1 MRTRISVAL
10 NGIELHSLDGGIV
23 LQGVD
28 EGAASWNISAG
39 NRAGNAGQHVTSV
52 EISFLI
58 HLIFEKRQH
67 HRNGNHGWNQ
77 KSIGP
82 KN

>member
-39 NRAGNAGQHVTSV
+39 NRAGNAGQHVTDRKSV
-52 EISFLI
+52 V
-58 HLIFEKRQH
+58 
-67 HRNGNHGWNQ
+67 
-77 KSIGP
+77 
-82 KN
+82 